1 MRFLTPFF
9 WKCKKYDQSLALGQS
24 AGIMKDVV
32 YKVKFV
38 ATKKPEAAATL
49 RAEVS
54 AYLVSIS
61 LLLGLYQVYVFTHS
75 TSVNIIIQYETDC
88 WLGLRKLNAVAEQ
101 KARQRFE
108 SLITTLATL
117 RLQNASIT
125 SNVALVREQVEKGT
139 LVVREEIERSS
150 TNTSTAIKELYT
162 GSTAAVTE
170 IMGKVGQI
178 SILTIMS

>member
-1 MRFLTPFF
+1 MSFGFSVGDFLAAAGLIERVVTALQDSGGSGFQYQRLTLQLHTLSKALQEVDRLEYIEELRPMVETIKATALTCQLPLQEFLNSV
-9 WKCKKYDQSLALGQS
+9 KKYDQSLALGQS

-88 WLGLRKLNAVAEQ
+88 
-101 KARQRFE
+101 
-108 SLITTLATL
+108 
-117 RLQNASIT
+117 
-125 SNVALVREQVEKGT
+125 
-139 LVVREEIERSS
+139 
-150 TNTSTAIKELYT
+150 
-162 GSTAAVTE
+162 
-170 IMGKVGQI
+170 
-178 SILTIMS
+178 